1 MAQNRNSAPNVTYD
15 KVIDTFHTYLCYHL
29 ILFFPLLISSL
40 ISSQRAVPDGINL
53 IEVLLPGVR
62 LLVVITH
69 DADAIEPGARLLV
82 FPESRQQMLWRI
94 GNQEVGNPKHIGI
107 HVMEAVVVEKVE
119 HLVHHLLCRSSTA
132 DKRKMGGGW
141 LATDATSGMR
151 LTVSD
156 GRGCI
161 SFG

>member
-29 ILFFPLLISSL
+29 ILFFPLLISS
-40 ISSQRAVPDGINL
+40 QRAIPDGVNL

-69 DADAIEPGARLLV
+69 DTDAIESGTGLLI
-82 FPESRQQMLWRI
+82 FPESGQQMLWRMW
-94 GNQEVGNPKHIGI
+94 NQEVGNPKHIGI
-107 HVMEAVVVEKVE
+107 HVMEAVVVEKAE

-132 DKRKMGGGW
+132 DKWKVGCGR
-141 LATDATSGMR
+141 LATDASSGMR
-151 LTVSD
+151 LTVSI
-156 GRGCI
+156 GRSSI